1 MNKISSLDYHL
12 YHAQHQLIKYYN
24 RVLLKPYQLSY
35 QQYLVLMVL
44 NESDGLPVLKLGERL
59 AFQSG
64 TITPIIKKM
73 ELAELVTRIRSC
85 EDERIVLV
93 HLTSKGKTLIEQ
105 INTIPEEMLVHAGI
119 SYADYKHLMYLTDK
133 ITNSLEE

>member
-24 RVLLKPYQLSY
+24 RVLLKPYHLSY

-73 ELAELVTRIRSC
+73 ELAELVIRIRSS

-93 HLTSKGKTLIEQ
+93 HLTSKGKALIEQ
-105 INTIPEEMLVHAGI
+105 INKIPEDMLVHSGI
-119 SYADYKHLMYLTDK
+119 SHADYKHLMYLTDK
-133 ITNSLEE
+133 ITKNLEE

>member
-1 MNKISSLDYHL
+1 MNKLSSLDYYL
-12 YHAQHQLIKYYN
+12 YHAQRQMIKYYN
-24 RVLLKPYQLSY
+24 RILLKPYDLSY

-44 NESDGLPVLKLGERL
+44 NESDGMPVLKLGERL

-73 ELAELVTRIRSC
+73 EIADLVSRSRSS

-93 HLTSKGKTLIEQ
+93 HLASKGKDLIEQ
-105 INTIPEEMLVHAGI
+105 INQIPEEMLVHSGI
-119 SYADYKHLMYLTDK
+119 TYADYKHLMYLTNK
-133 ITNSLEE
+133 IANNIEE